1 MLKCSSERW
10 VWAPQSLSAGT
21 STTPRLS
28 VSFLVSVMGLS
39 FSCEGG
45 GIILSF
51 RGGPWSQLAE
61 NGRNLLK
68 NVICAHSSRGDGRS
82 QIRRKSQIFPTHTN
96 MTAANARSELLSS
109 LGDRPALRTG
119 EPRQVRR

>member
-39 FSCEGG
+39 FSCEGV

-68 NVICAHSSRGDGRS
+68 FVGCAHSCRGDDRF
-82 QIRRKSQIFPTHTN
+82 RT
-96 MTAANARSELLSS
+96 ANAGSQAPGADQLSVTAS
-109 LGDRPALRTG
+109 TKTAL
-119 EPRQVRR
+119 EKSNLSDA